1 MTQDLKYCINCGGEI
16 KLARLKIFPNTNICS
31 AKCVEILTNKDE
43 TIFNL
48 ENSQTVSDKCPKH
61 KVNLVQR
68 IAKKSGEIFY
78 GCPKYPN
85 CFYRKYTLTETKQYR
100 SESKNNKSKKSHIYS
115 KIFSKIDNDLEKEIT
130 IKKPIAENTKKKIN
144 SLNTE
149 RIWGSARN
157 LTEMAL
163 NFDNQRNINE
173 IIKIKNEFEFR
184 INKRISNNEKPTQSA
199 TDALARIK
207 ELLKKY

>member
-31 AKCVEILTNKDE
+31 AKCVEILKNKDE

-61 KVNLVQR
+61 KINLVQR

-78 GCPKYPN
+78 GCPKYPK
-85 CFYRKYTLTETKQYR
+85 CFYRKYTLTETKQYP
-100 SESKNNKSKKSHIYS
+100 SETKQYPSVTYR
-115 KIFSKIDNDLEKEIT
+115 KIFSKINNNQEKEIT

-144 SLNTE
+144 SPNTE

-173 IIKIKNEFEFR
+173 IIKIRNEFEFR

-199 TDALARIK
+199 TDALAKIK
-207 ELLKKY
+207 GLLKKY